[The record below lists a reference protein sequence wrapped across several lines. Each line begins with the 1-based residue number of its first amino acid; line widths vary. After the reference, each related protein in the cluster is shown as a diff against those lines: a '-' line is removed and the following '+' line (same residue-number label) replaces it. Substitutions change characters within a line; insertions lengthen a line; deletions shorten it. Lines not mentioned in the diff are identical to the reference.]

1 MRLPEYEK
9 TGTLVHPINWNVL
22 QDPKDRETLDVLES
36 NFWLPEEIAVSN
48 DIKSWNSLT
57 EKEKLLTARVF
68 AGLTLLDTVQSQF
81 GAEVLKNDSETQH
94 ESAVFSQIQYME
106 CLTAEHELLTDY
118 GWKSIKDVSYS
129 DKVAQYSENG
139 TISFVTPLNI
149 SSHFAKKTYL
159 LTTNSGKTKQHV
171 SEGHRLVYNKL
182 VTENG
187 NKKWKLTECIASE
200 FNLKDVQDNSH
211 LISSGVSELKTDWR
225 ISDFLSD
232 EHKSLIIDIIVN
244 DSKTLLSDIFEI
256 QNMSYEEAIEFME
269 TVLLAFDN
277 KYRKESHSCVMEVEE
292 NVDFI
297 QAVGVISGIPLTK
310 EFIGSSDGKYRLSLD
325 GSYVRYS
332 LDNATFEE
340 KPGEMVYGVEV
351 PSTYL
356 ITRNGG
362 TVTVTG
368 NCVHARSYSNIFST
382 LMSTEEI
389 NDIMEWAWSDEYL
402 RNKQE
407 IILKHYQGD
416 DPYMRKIASV
426 FLESF
431 LFYSGFFWA
440 FYLSSRQKMTNTST
454 MISLILRDERLSK
467 DHELLTPSGWKSV
480 SDITYDDVVAQ
491 YDKDSGKISSFVYPI
506 TMSTTNDTHTY
517 LFESSDGKT
526 KQHVSTNHR
535 MLIAHIGEDGSITKE
550 VVPASEITVNSDGY
564 IDGMLIKQT
573 FDEVSCKWIESYVPG
588 VRRLNAGSSEMYAV
602 SVPSTFLLTRLDGSV
617 TVTGNCIHGYYIGY
631 KFQRMMERLS
641 DKERES
647 YREKAMNLFKE
658 LYANELK
665 YTESIYDEVL
675 DTRPG
680 ITDEVKKFLRYNG
693 NKALLNLGFEPMFSA
708 KETEVLPSIM
718 TSLTP
723 NSNENHDFFSDKGS
737 SYKRSTVEETSDD
750 DWD

>member
-1 MRLPEYEK
+1 MSLPQLYERKTLRLPEYEK

-106 CLTAEHELLTDY
+106 A
-118 GWKSIKDVSYS
+118 
-129 DKVAQYSENG
+129 
-139 TISFVTPLNI
+139 
-149 SSHFAKKTYL
+149 
-159 LTTNSGKTKQHV
+159 
-171 SEGHRLVYNKL
+171 
-182 VTENG
+182 
-187 NKKWKLTECIASE
+187 
-200 FNLKDVQDNSH
+200 
-211 LISSGVSELKTDWR
+211 
-225 ISDFLSD
+225 
-232 EHKSLIIDIIVN
+232 
-244 DSKTLLSDIFEI
+244 
-256 QNMSYEEAIEFME
+256 
-269 TVLLAFDN
+269 
-277 KYRKESHSCVMEVEE
+277 
-292 NVDFI
+292 
-297 QAVGVISGIPLTK
+297 
-310 EFIGSSDGKYRLSLD
+310 
-325 GSYVRYS
+325 
-332 LDNATFEE
+332 
-340 KPGEMVYGVEV
+340 
-351 PSTYL
+351 
-356 ITRNGG
+356 
-362 TVTVTG
+362 
-368 NCVHARSYSNIFST
+368 VHARSYSNIFST

-467 DHELLTPSGWKSV
+467 DHELLTAYGWKNISEITLT
-480 SDITYDDVVAQ
+480 DIIAQ
-491 YDKDSGKISSFVYPI
+491 YDKESGKISFVHP
-506 TMSTTNDTHTY
+506 TTVSRTYDTSTY

-526 KQHVSTNHR
+526 KQHVSMNHR
-535 MLIAHIGEDGSITKE
+535 MLIASKNTDGSITKN
-550 VVPASEITVNSDGY
+550 VVPASEITVNKDGY

-573 FDEVSCKWIESYVPG
+573 FDGDSGQFEESYVPG
-588 VRRLNAGSSEMYAV
+588 VRRLNAGSSDMYAI
-602 SVPSTFLLTRLDGSV
+602 SVPSTFLLTRLNGSV
-617 TVTGNCIHGYYIGY
+617 TITGNCIHGYYIGY

-641 DKERES
+641 EDERES

-693 NKALLNLGFEPMFSA
+693 NKALLNLGFEPMFST